1 MPYLDG
7 MFDRKAA
14 SAPRTALL
22 ATLWSA
28 AFVVMIS
35 AFPAL
40 AQDQVQG
47 WVPAE
52 LKMPA
57 DFEVL
62 TDREIGSS
70 LRMFSF
76 RTEEDVDTLLNEW
89 EAALQA
95 AGYMILQGE
104 GDLLER
110 AVEFSG
116 QGISNAK
123 IAVAP
128 ASADDSKVI
137 EIDATLQ

>member
-1 MPYLDG
+1 MPYLNK
-7 MFDRKAA
+7 MFDKKAAVAPRKAML
-14 SAPRTALL
+14 P
-22 ATLWSA
+22 TLWSA
-28 AFVVMIS
+28 AFVLMAS
-35 AFPAL
+35 ALPAL
-40 AQDQVQG
+40 AQDQG

-52 LKMPA
+52 LELPA
-57 DFEVL
+57 DSEVL
-62 TDREIGSS
+62 TDRAIGSS

-95 AGYMILQGE
+95 AGYTIIQGE

-110 AVEFSG
+110 AIEFSG

-128 ASADDSKVI
+128 ASADDTKVV